1 MRFEETLRLRPE
13 LQTHLL
19 VGSGPL
25 RNRDA
30 LYGVHTEAMR
40 LHYRVKESGEE
51 TIQYVDVM
59 SLYLWVCKYF
69 KFPFDI
75 PRFT

>member
-1 MRFEETLRLRPE
+1 MVRGDDVQIKGNHECRIHSKCDVGMRFEEPLRLRPE

-25 RNRDA
+25 RTRDA

-40 LHYRVKESGEE
+40 LHYRVKKGGEE
-51 TIQYVDVM
+51 TI
-59 SLYLWVCKYF
+59 
-69 KFPFDI
+69 
-75 PRFT
+75 